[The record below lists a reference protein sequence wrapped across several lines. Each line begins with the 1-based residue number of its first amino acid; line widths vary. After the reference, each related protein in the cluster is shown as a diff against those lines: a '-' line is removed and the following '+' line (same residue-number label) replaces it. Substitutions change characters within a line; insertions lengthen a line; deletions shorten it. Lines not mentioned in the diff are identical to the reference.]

1 MNSPSD
7 FLCCSFRKWGTS
19 SLATDVE
26 MFGSKQG
33 LGNKKPTFAS
43 QSSLELSSFF
53 WPMVRVFV
61 RKSTTWISF
70 GRETECACALSWFT
84 GVIWLEGR
92 RTWFHSKLI
101 PYIFWISTSRLDWDH
116 QKAQRTIS
124 KWCCWVEELYSSKNK
139 TSPPSYSLPTSSA
152 FCTLH
157 FSFPSPYFL
166 REIRWAKCRHRWC
179 TLLLLQML

>member
-61 RKSTTWISF
+61 RKSTMWISF

-101 PYIFWISTSRLDWDH
+101 PCIFWISTSQSRL
-116 QKAQRTIS
+116 RS
-124 KWCCWVEELYSSKNK
+124 PESSEN
-139 TSPPSYSLPTSSA
+139 
-152 FCTLH
+152 
-157 FSFPSPYFL
+157 YFQMML
-166 REIRWAKCRHRWC
+166 LSGRAVFFKEQDLS
-179 TLLLLQML
+179 TLLFTPHLVCLLHSTL

>member
-26 MFGSKQG
+26 MLGSKQG

-43 QSSLELSSFF
+43 QRSLEISSFF
-53 WPMVRVFV
+53 WPIFSVFD
-61 RKSTTWISF
+61 RKSSMWISF
-70 GRETECACALSWFT
+70 GRETECARALSRFT

-101 PYIFWISTSRLDWDH
+101 PWFFWISTSQSRLRSWENLENYF
-116 QKAQRTIS
+116 QMLLLSGRTVFL
-124 KWCCWVEELYSSKNK
+124 KGQD
-139 TSPPSYSLPTSSA
+139 PS
-152 FCTLH
+152 
-157 FSFPSPYFL
+157 
-166 REIRWAKCRHRWC
+166 
-179 TLLLLQML
+179 TLLPAPHLICLLHSTG